1 MRKNMKNGISFF
13 TGLIWVFAWFGFM
26 LLYSFLDVLLWK
38 KVFPGWQKYF
48 NIITIALCTISFL
61 FLLTQKNT
69 FHIEILKNISIKG
82 ILLSVGCSVLF
93 YFILDK
99 GLDIILANIFPSS
112 EASYQEALISL
123 SKTPI
128 ITLIQVCLLAPVLEE
143 ILMRGFLLNGWS
155 AAYGKP
161 IALLISSLIFAL
173 LHFNMVQ
180 TLSAFFCGIVLGLLY
195 LHTESLF
202 CCILAHAGYNFIS
215 YITTIVPLYQ
225 K

>member
-1 MRKNMKNGISFF
+1 MKNGISIFN
-13 TGLIWVFAWFGFM
+13 GLIWVLTWFGFM
-26 LLYSFLDVLLWK
+26 LLYTFLDVAVWK
-38 KVFPGWQKYF
+38 KIFPGWQKYF
-48 NIITIALCTISFL
+48 HIIVIILCTASFL
-61 FLLTQKNT
+61 FLLVRKNA
-69 FHIEILKNISIKG
+69 FRIGILKNISGKG
-82 ILLSVGCSVLF
+82 ILSAVGCSILF
-93 YFILDK
+93 FFILDK
-99 GLDIILANIFPSS
+99 GLDVILANAFPSS

-143 ILMRGFLLNGWS
+143 ILMRGFLLGGWS
-155 AAYGKP
+155 IVYGKP
-161 IALLISSLIFAL
+161 AALLISSLVFAL

-180 TLSAFFCGIVLGLLY
+180 TLSAFFCGVVLGLLY

-215 YITTIVPLYQ
+215 YITTILPLCQ